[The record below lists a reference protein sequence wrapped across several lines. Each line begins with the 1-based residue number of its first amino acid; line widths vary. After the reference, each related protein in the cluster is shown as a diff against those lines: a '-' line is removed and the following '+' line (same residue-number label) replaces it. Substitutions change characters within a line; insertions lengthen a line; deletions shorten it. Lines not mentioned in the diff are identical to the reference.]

1 MNQQETTSEWLARKK
16 AALGRLQGSYR
27 VPGTSLD
34 KVAINRPAEDQVTN
48 EIIFMPIGVVIKALF
63 LKLWISQIFF
73 AWFQI
78 SSGESTCARAWGEN
92 GNNGRDDWEE
102 VYCSSSSEC
111 RRQFLRR
118 DKKERSLR
126 QKEPMKVWGQQRRQ
140 KRIQD
145 PILGRRRLLLHE

>member
-63 LKLWISQIFF
+63 SEIVDFTNIFCLISNFF
-73 AWFQI
+73 
-78 SSGESTCARAWGEN
+78 
-92 GNNGRDDWEE
+92 
-102 VYCSSSSEC
+102 
-111 RRQFLRR
+111 RREYLCQGVRR
-118 DKKERSLR
+118 EWK
-126 QKEPMKVWGQQRRQ
+126 
-140 KRIQD
+140 
-145 PILGRRRLLLHE
+145 